1 MAVTLAAC
9 NFTVSGQAS
18 LQEDL
23 SLFVPAGTVQVGS
36 AGFGSLTLSLDAGTG
51 DNQGN
56 QMYAARLTVP
66 AGGGVSLNLSDGT
79 LKNFRGQSITLSAV
93 KLALV
98 AVVNPDDV
106 MQVWVGPQG
115 VANGAQLW
123 FKGTGSDAAD
133 AVYRGLLQ
141 TNLKAGW
148 AVSAPGSQV
157 LRIANPGGADV
168 QVDVV
173 IVGVQ

>member
-1 MAVTLAAC
+1 MAVEIAAC
-9 NFTVSGQAS
+9 TFTVSGQAS

-23 SLFVPAGTVQVGS
+23 SLFVPDGTVQVGS
-36 AGFGSLTLSLDAGTG
+36 AGFGALTFTLDNGSG

-56 QMYAARLTVP
+56 QMYAARLTVA

-79 LKNFRGQSITLSAV
+79 LKNFRGQSIAFSAV

-98 AVVNPDDV
+98 AVVDPDGV
-106 MQVWVGPQG
+106 KKVWVGPQG
-115 VANGAQLW
+115 VANAAPLW

-133 AVYRGLLQ
+133 GVDRGLLQ

-157 LRIANPGGADV
+157 LRIANPGGSAVD
-168 QVDVV
+168 VDVV
-173 IVGVQ
+173 LVGVQ